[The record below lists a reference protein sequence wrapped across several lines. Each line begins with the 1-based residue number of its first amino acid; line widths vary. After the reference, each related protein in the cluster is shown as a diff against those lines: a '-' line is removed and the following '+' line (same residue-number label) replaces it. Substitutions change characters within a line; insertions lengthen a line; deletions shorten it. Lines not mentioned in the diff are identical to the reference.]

1 MDLQKFN
8 IIIRSDSPVVNAEQK
23 LIVKDVTMMRQDVPM
38 NYIYYPFEVMKKSAS
53 KDAAYQWD
61 GLPLFLPQHPAH
73 NVTADMLRLMRFGR
87 INNVRADDEAKSL
100 VADLEFNKKKLRF
113 EFPDILERI
122 ENGEPINASVGIY
135 LDAIYEEGEIDG
147 KDYYFRVTEIQK
159 PDHYAILTSQLGA
172 CSTDDGCGVNINEEA
187 NMTDK
192 LKTTLVGAVETTVDM
207 KMSGL
212 IDKLLD
218 GLKDANVQN
227 AETQTKLENS
237 GCFGKLNSRL
247 DEVVGA
253 IDNIGTKVEAM
264 NVDNKT
270 SDITNE
276 LSANKASVLKLN
288 ESINSLDESI
298 IKYNKTIESLIA
310 KVNDQ
315 SEEINALRQD
325 VSLIANTKT
334 KLVVGEQVE
343 EKKENKHGYKV
354 VEVK

>member
-100 VADLEFNKKKLRF
+100 VADLEFNKKKLKF
-113 EFPDILERI
+113 EFPDVLERI
-122 ENGEPINASVGIY
+122 ENGKPINASVGIY
-135 LDAIYEEGEIDG
+135 LDAVYEEGEIDG
-147 KDYYFRVTEIQK
+147 KYYYFRVTEIQK

-172 CSTDDGCGVNINEEA
+172 CSTDDGCGIINEEGS
-187 NMTDK
+187 MTSD
-192 LKTTLVGAVETTVDM
+192 LKTTLVAAVDTTVDV
-207 KMSGL
+207 KMS
-212 IDKLLD
+212 DFVDRLLE
-218 GLKDANVQN
+218 GLKDINVQN
-227 AETQTKLENS
+227 EEAQTKVKSNS
-237 GCFGKLNSRL
+237 CFDKLNSRL
-247 DEVVGA
+247 DEVAVA
-253 IDNIGTKVEAM
+253 IDNLGTKLEATS
-264 NVDNKT
+264 VDNKT

-276 LSANKASVLKLN
+276 LSSNKASVLKLN
-288 ESINSLDESI
+288 ESINSLNASI
-298 IKYNKTIESLIA
+298 VKYNETIEGLIA

-315 SEEINALRQD
+315 SEEIGALRKD
-325 VSLIANTKT
+325 VALIANTKT

-343 EKKENKHGYKV
+343 GKKENKHGYKI